1 MKIGCPAI
9 AIVLVAVQTWA
20 DEVAVP
26 ARNLSRRSENVA
38 AEYPQFGNLTL
49 CVGEG
54 GFMEWTPEVQGGP
67 YYVHFL
73 YCSGQHRPCRLSV
86 NGEQQPGDVLGETTG
101 GFMPAHLA
109 WKTYGPFTLAKG
121 KNQIRIATDGY
132 MPHLKGVCL
141 SPDQTPPPQSIF
153 PMSQDEVVDLRS
165 RLNLEGFQKA
175 VEYLAEKY
183 PERYS
188 RAETYLARIAALE
201 QELDEPDENSQAAED
216 LAERVDRLRREALV
230 LKHPLLE
237 CGKLLF
243 IRRYTYQSSH
253 YYTDY
258 IDGCRHFG
266 GNLCVLSLADGK
278 VTELVPQLEGGI
290 FGRFDLSFD
299 ARRVTFDYKPRQET
313 GFRIWE
319 IGVDGQGLRQITF
332 DPPDEQERID
342 KYRHPELKEWAGRA
356 VVYNHH
362 TDDMHPCYLPDGGL
376 SFISTRCERGVL
388 CDGPDLYTTT
398 TLYRMDADGKNI
410 EVLSDSPLSE
420 AFPSVTSDGRIL
432 YTRWEYVDK
441 ADVVIKCLWAMRPDG
456 TGSVEVFGNDITF
469 PDSLLQGRSVPA
481 HSNLFTVVG
490 APHMPA
496 AVGTVIRL
504 DVNHPMRT
512 REPMTYIT
520 PDVDVRTEFGWFH
533 RHGDQWVSGIS
544 GPLFTDVWPLDD
556 KCFLVSANLDRE
568 YNDVAGYGLYLIDE
582 FGNCVLIHRDG
593 EMSCWQPVPLEP
605 RARPPVLP
613 VLKERKEGTGPICA
627 KHRAPTEGW
636 SGRSGKLDLSPFS
649 GATVVMSDVYAGLA
663 GVPRGTIKYLR
674 VLETLPRPW
683 SARRRWEGDTRYQQ
697 HAVVSMNTH
706 LHVKLLHGIVPV
718 EADGSAHFRV
728 PADKNLFFQ
737 ALDEDF
743 MEVQRMRTFVN
754 FRPGESRACIGCHT
768 MRKWAPPRKPILAL
782 RHPPHELAP
791 QPGETAPRP
800 LHYATD
806 VQPILDRHCVE
817 CHNAEKTDGDLDLSG
832 ELTELFNRSYESI
845 LSKDLV
851 AVWREN
857 DPKTGDASPIPP
869 YTLGSHASKLITLIR
884 EGHENVTLPR
894 EDLIKLVTWVDAN
907 APYYASYFGRR
918 NLKHQAHPDFRPVP
932 TTSSMTAQS
941 P

>member
-9 AIVLVAVQTWA
+9 TIVLVAVQAWA
-20 DEVAVP
+20 DEVAIP
-26 ARNLSRRSENVA
+26 ARNLSQQSANVA
-38 AEYPQFGNLTL
+38 AEYPQFGNLAL

-54 GFMEWTPEVQGGP
+54 GFMEWTTEVQGGP
-67 YYVHFL
+67 YYLHFL
-73 YCSGQHRPCRLSV
+73 YCSAQHRPCRLSV
-86 NGEQQPGDVLGETTG
+86 NGEQHPGEVLGETTG

-109 WKTYGPFTLAKG
+109 WKTYGPFTLSKG
-121 KNQIRIATDGY
+121 KNRVRIATDGY
-132 MPHLKGVCL
+132 MPHLKGIYV
-141 SPDQTPPPQSIF
+141 SPSQSPPARSVF
-153 PMSQDEVVDLRS
+153 PISKEDVVDLKS
-165 RLNLEGFQKA
+165 KLNLEGFRKA
-175 VEYLAEKY
+175 VEYLAETYSDRY
-183 PERYS
+183 PHGNS
-188 RAETYLARIAALE
+188 YLARIAAFE
-201 QELDEPDENSQAAED
+201 TELAEMGENPQAAEE

-230 LKHPLLE
+230 LGHPLLE

-243 IRRYTYQSSH
+243 IKRYTYQSSH

-266 GNLCVLSLADGK
+266 GNLCLLSLADGK
-278 VTELVPQLEGGI
+278 VTELVPQLDGGI

-299 ARRVTFDYKPRQET
+299 AQRVTFDYKPRQES

-319 IGVDGQGLRQITF
+319 VGVDGSGLRQITF
-332 DPPDEQERID
+332 DPPDEAERIER
-342 KYRHPELKEWAGRA
+342 YRHPELEEWAGRP

-376 SFISTRCERGVL
+376 SFISTRCERGIL

-398 TLYRMDADGKNI
+398 TLYRMDADGSNL

-420 AFPSVTSDGRIL
+420 ALPSMTSDGRIL

-456 TGSVEVFGNDITF
+456 TGSVEVFGNNITF
-469 PDSLLQGRSVPA
+469 PDGMLQGRSVPGR
-481 HSNLFTVVG
+481 SNLFTVVG

-504 DVNHPMRT
+504 DLNRPIRT
-512 REPMTYIT
+512 RQPMTYIT
-520 PDVDVRTEFGWFH
+520 PEVDVRTEFGWFH
-533 RHGDQWVSGIS
+533 RRGSNWVSDTR

-582 FGNCVLIHRDG
+582 FGNCVLIHRDP
-593 EMSCWQPVPLEP
+593 EMSCWQPVPLSP
-605 RARPPVLP
+605 RGRPPVLP
-613 VLKERKEGTGPICA
+613 TLTKEKKGDILLFRGTCVGERKS
-627 KHRAPTEGW
+627 RM
-636 SGRSGKLDLSPFS
+636 SPFS
-649 GATVVMSDVYAGLA
+649 RATVVMSDVYAGLS
-663 GVPRGTIKYLR
+663 GVPRGTVKYLR

-683 SARRRWEGDTRYQQ
+683 SARRSWDGDTRYQQ

-706 LHVKLLHGIVPV
+706 LHVKRLHGIVPV

-737 ALDEDF
+737 ALDENF

-754 FRPGESRACIGCHT
+754 FRPGESRSCIGCHT

-817 CHNAEKTDGDLDLSG
+817 CHNA
-832 ELTELFNRSYESI
+832 
-845 LSKDLV
+845 
-851 AVWREN
+851 
-857 DPKTGDASPIPP
+857 
-869 YTLGSHASKLITLIR
+869 
-884 EGHENVTLPR
+884 
-894 EDLIKLVTWVDAN
+894 
-907 APYYASYFGRR
+907 
-918 NLKHQAHPDFRPVP
+918 
-932 TTSSMTAQS
+932 
-941 P
+941 